1 MDHLVIDAILLDL
14 NKTTDSKKLK
24 EFIESEKKIS
34 IPDDADVVTDIA
46 KKAILLDFMVVVKF
60 LVQEYP
66 NELDL
71 MRNYVFMPSIWEVGE
86 IQYTYTR
93 NGNLLHY
100 AAYKDDIELVKMLLD
115 LKKYTKNEVNTSGQN
130 VLHMYNGCVDQQ
142 RCSEILDLLMTSEN
156 ISTFDLT
163 SNTPLHYY
171 AMRNQFYA
179 ARHLV
184 ANNEMAFLTNLR
196 NKEDSERPIH
206 TLCHWPSENNENNR
220 LIKLLLNFEDTTIVE
235 QDRESPMFL
244 FISMAKTTNEIKF
257 DLFMSKS
264 MNLLYNKFGGFTILH
279 MAIIQEKIDYV
290 KLLCKVIKYGEIFD
304 KYKKRPIEHCKTME
318 MFNIVNNKLG
328 HLLKY
333 KFDANSISQK

>member
-1 MDHLVIDAILLDL
+1 MDQLDIILLDV
-14 NKTTDSKKLK
+14 NKTTNSQKLK
-24 EFIESEKKIS
+24 DFIESEIS
-34 IPDDADVVTDIA
+34 IPVADIA

-66 NELDL
+66 DQLDF
-71 MRNYVFMPSIWEVGE
+71 MRNNVFMPSTWEVGE

-100 AAYKDDIELVKMLLD
+100 AAYKDDIELVRMLLD

-130 VLHMYNGCVDQQ
+130 VLHMYNGCTDQ
-142 RCSEILDLLMTSEN
+142 CGSILDLLSNSEN
-156 ISTFDLT
+156 ISALDLT

-171 AMRNQFYA
+171 AMRNQFHA

-184 ANNEMAFLTNLR
+184 ANNEMAFLTNIR

-220 LIKLLLNFEDTTIVE
+220 LIKLLLNFEDTKIVE

-244 FISMAKTTNEIKF
+244 FISMAKTTNKEKF

-279 MAIIQEKIDYV
+279 MAIIQEKTDYV
-290 KLLCKVIKYGEIFD
+290 KLLCNVIKYGEIFD
-304 KYKKRPIEHCKTME
+304 QYKKRPIEHCKTVE
-318 MFNIVNNKLG
+318 MFNIVNDKLG

-333 KFDANSISQK
+333 KFDANTILQK